1 MPRFKKMT
9 NPNHQWTIQ
18 HQGMLASD
26 PVGPI
31 PEAKLVRMAKAG
43 EIKNNTLVVSPSRT
57 KNKWVEAKSFAPL
70 AKMIAEAS
78 QQVAVVEATVVQP
91 SSPSTMPAVPAT
103 QSTQDDSQNAKMRE
117 RVTDFLMTGES
128 IEYVCMQT
136 KKMALKRDG
145 IVITNMRFIMA
156 KPKMLGRFEFIDCMW
171 IDLHSAHVKE
181 GMLGSTFQ
189 ISSNE
194 TSYWMDHLSKKDARK
209 VYQIAQDREQ
219 AVRWQR
225 RSLEMEERAAG
236 AMQVNIGQ
244 PIQEP
249 APVSEQ
255 RQPSEDPM
263 EKLAKLKKMLEAGLI
278 EQAEY
283 DATKARIL
291 DSF

>member
-1 MPRFKKMT
+1 
-9 NPNHQWTIQ
+9 
-18 HQGMLASD
+18 
-26 PVGPI
+26 
-31 PEAKLVRMAKAG
+31 
-43 EIKNNTLVVSPSRT
+43 
-57 KNKWVEAKSFAPL
+57 
-70 AKMIAEAS
+70 MIAEAS
-78 QQVAVVEATVVQP
+78 QQVAVVEAVVVQP

-103 QSTQDDSQNAKMRE
+103 QSTQEDSQNVKMRE
-117 RVTDFLMTGES
+117 RVNDFLMIGES

-181 GMLGSTFQ
+181 GMLGSTFE
-189 ISSNE
+189 ISSNDQIYSME
-194 TSYWMDHLSKKDARK
+194 YLSKKDARA
-209 VYQIAQDREQ
+209 VYRIAQDREQ

-236 AMQVNIGQ
+236 AMQVNVGQ

-278 EQAEY
+278 EQSEF